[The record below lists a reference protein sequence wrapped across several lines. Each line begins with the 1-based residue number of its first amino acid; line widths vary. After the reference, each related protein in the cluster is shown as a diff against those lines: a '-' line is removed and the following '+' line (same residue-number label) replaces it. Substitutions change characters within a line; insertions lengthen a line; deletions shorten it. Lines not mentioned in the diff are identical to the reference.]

1 MDELWSLCQVFFDK
15 SCWSYEIVS
24 RKSIWICDVAALMLL
39 LLLEWEM
46 GEHWETTRYVNT
58 ICLGTSA
65 KMNTTAN
72 TKLMFKLSHFK
83 ECILT
88 IKVFGEQGERGCKYS
103 LISCC
108 GKQDV
113 LVNRKGSSQRVCS
126 CHFGTHSRVR
136 VIYRSTS
143 FSWVQAEG
151 LEAAC
156 QSSSCVLSWKSYLLF
171 NILTYSQVATYN
183 SLHQKH

>member
-1 MDELWSLCQVFFDK
+1 MDELWSFCQVFFNK

-46 GEHWETTRYVNT
+46 GEHWETTWYVNT

-72 TKLMFKLSHFK
+72 TKLMFKLGHFK

-88 IKVFGEQGERGCKYS
+88 IKVLGEQGGRGCKYS
-103 LISCC
+103 LINCC
-108 GKQDV
+108 GKQGV

-126 CHFGTHSRVR
+126 CRFGTHR
-136 VIYRSTS
+136 IEHQLQLGTS
-143 FSWVQAEG
+143 WGFGSCMPVQ
-151 LEAAC
+151 
-156 QSSSCVLSWKSYLLF
+156 LLCA
-171 NILTYSQVATYN
+171 IMEKWLT
-183 SLHQKH
+183 L